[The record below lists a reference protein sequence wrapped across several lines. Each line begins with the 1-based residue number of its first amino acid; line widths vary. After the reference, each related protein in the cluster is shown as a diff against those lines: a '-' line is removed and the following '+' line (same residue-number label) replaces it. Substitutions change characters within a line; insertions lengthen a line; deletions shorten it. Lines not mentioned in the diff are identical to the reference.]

1 MDANKFG
8 IALAFALKSRNVACR
23 DHGDGVVQ
31 FYGTDYNETLAV
43 IQEDGSM
50 LIVVDGDE
58 LDEMSDSVVS
68 LNSAV
73 HRIVNAVA
81 TL

>member
-1 MDANKFG
+1 MDANTFG
-8 IALAFALKSRNVACR
+8 IALALALKSHNVASR

-31 FYGTDYNETLAV
+31 FYGTDYDETMAV

-58 LDEMSDSVVS
+58 LEEMPASVVS
-68 LNSAV
+68 IDSAV
-73 HRIVNAVA
+73 ARIVNAVA